1 MTALNTL
8 LILLTAVCIPGL
20 INRTRAVLAGRRGIR
35 FAQHLY
41 DVRLLLRKGAV
52 YSTTASALFRAVPSV
67 YLGSAIVAALFIPVG
82 ELKPLLSF
90 DGDIVCFAYL
100 MALGRFALILGA
112 MDTGSSF
119 EGMGASREALYGALV
134 EPALMLT
141 AGTLAL
147 LAGHTSFARI
157 FAEAATGDLQL
168 TVLLVLTAYVL
179 VKIVFTESGR
189 VPVDDP
195 RTHLEL
201 TMIHE
206 VMCLDYCGTD
216 LGMIKIAGWLKT
228 AALSMLAADAVTAA
242 LCPHWWVAAPL
253 AVLLTGLS
261 VGVVESTQARNK
273 LSRNTTFILT
283 GSGFLHGL
291 PAATKHQHPMI
302 LPLVILYVITL
313 VYLAITERF
322 RNFASIIGLQGW
334 ILFAVA
340 LLRLHA
346 INPLE
351 LIFIAIE
358 TLAFK
363 ALLVPAILFAMIRKT
378 KINRVRRSGSSQSGS
393 LLLSLMAL
401 AVSAS
406 ITYYIADSA
415 IDLVFFGVALYA
427 LLSGLILIVLRSRI
441 FSHMV
446 GFLVIENGVF
456 LFSMAIGVEM
466 PLLINIAILLDILIS
481 VLMLGIFFT
490 KIDGKIHADDADSL
504 TNVKD

>member
-1 MTALNTL
+1 
-8 LILLTAVCIPGL
+8 
-20 INRTRAVLAGRRGIR
+20 
-35 FAQHLY
+35 
-41 DVRLLLRKGAV
+41 
-52 YSTTASALFRAVPSV
+52 
-67 YLGSAIVAALFIPVG
+67 
-82 ELKPLLSF
+82 
-90 DGDIVCFAYL
+90 
-100 MALGRFALILGA
+100 
-112 MDTGSSF
+112 
-119 EGMGASREALYGALV
+119 
-134 EPALMLT
+134 
-141 AGTLAL
+141 
-147 LAGHTSFARI
+147 
-157 FAEAATGDLQL
+157 
-168 TVLLVLTAYVL
+168 
-179 VKIVFTESGR
+179 
-189 VPVDDP
+189 
-195 RTHLEL
+195 
-201 TMIHE
+201 
-206 VMCLDYCGTD
+206 
-216 LGMIKIAGWLKT
+216 
-228 AALSMLAADAVTAA
+228 
-242 LCPHWWVAAPL
+242 
-253 AVLLTGLS
+253 
-261 VGVVESTQARNK
+261 
-273 LSRNTTFILT
+273 
-283 GSGFLHGL
+283 
-291 PAATKHQHPMI
+291 MI

-393 LLLSLMAL
+393 LLL
-401 AVSAS
+401 
-406 ITYYIADSA
+406 
-415 IDLVFFGVALYA
+415 LYA

>member
-1 MTALNTL
+1 
-8 LILLTAVCIPGL
+8 
-20 INRTRAVLAGRRGIR
+20 
-35 FAQHLY
+35 
-41 DVRLLLRKGAV
+41 
-52 YSTTASALFRAVPSV
+52 
-67 YLGSAIVAALFIPVG
+67 
-82 ELKPLLSF
+82 
-90 DGDIVCFAYL
+90 
-100 MALGRFALILGA
+100 
-112 MDTGSSF
+112 
-119 EGMGASREALYGALV
+119 
-134 EPALMLT
+134 
-141 AGTLAL
+141 
-147 LAGHTSFARI
+147 
-157 FAEAATGDLQL
+157 
-168 TVLLVLTAYVL
+168 
-179 VKIVFTESGR
+179 
-189 VPVDDP
+189 
-195 RTHLEL
+195 
-201 TMIHE
+201 
-206 VMCLDYCGTD
+206 
-216 LGMIKIAGWLKT
+216 
-228 AALSMLAADAVTAA
+228 
-242 LCPHWWVAAPL
+242 
-253 AVLLTGLS
+253 
-261 VGVVESTQARNK
+261 
-273 LSRNTTFILT
+273 
-283 GSGFLHGL
+283 
-291 PAATKHQHPMI
+291 MI

-378 KINRVRRSGSSQSGS
+378 KINRVRRSGSSQSG
-393 LLLSLMAL
+393 
-401 AVSAS
+401 
-406 ITYYIADSA
+406 
-415 IDLVFFGVALYA
+415 
-427 LLSGLILIVLRSRI
+427 GLILIVLRSRI

>member
-1 MTALNTL
+1 
-8 LILLTAVCIPGL
+8 
-20 INRTRAVLAGRRGIR
+20 
-35 FAQHLY
+35 
-41 DVRLLLRKGAV
+41 
-52 YSTTASALFRAVPSV
+52 
-67 YLGSAIVAALFIPVG
+67 
-82 ELKPLLSF
+82 
-90 DGDIVCFAYL
+90 
-100 MALGRFALILGA
+100 
-112 MDTGSSF
+112 
-119 EGMGASREALYGALV
+119 
-134 EPALMLT
+134 
-141 AGTLAL
+141 
-147 LAGHTSFARI
+147 
-157 FAEAATGDLQL
+157 
-168 TVLLVLTAYVL
+168 
-179 VKIVFTESGR
+179 
-189 VPVDDP
+189 
-195 RTHLEL
+195 
-201 TMIHE
+201 
-206 VMCLDYCGTD
+206 
-216 LGMIKIAGWLKT
+216 
-228 AALSMLAADAVTAA
+228 
-242 LCPHWWVAAPL
+242 
-253 AVLLTGLS
+253 
-261 VGVVESTQARNK
+261 
-273 LSRNTTFILT
+273 
-283 GSGFLHGL
+283 
-291 PAATKHQHPMI
+291 MI

-346 INPLE
+346 INP
-351 LIFIAIE
+351 
-358 TLAFK
+358 LAFK